1 MFHFRAHL
9 VIVCLYRGVHHIDPG
24 VGSHTKALQAEPRNS
39 SSWPRALIPA
49 AIQKATKGR
58 MYIDLTPEQKAL
70 RETLRRYFDELMTPE
85 RRASLRGMEG
95 GGSYRETIRQ
105 IGKDGWLGIGWPKE
119 VGGGGR
125 TMIEQMIFLEEQ
137 RRSGAPF
144 PFVTV
149 STVGPALM
157 ALGSEDQKAEYLPRI
172 LAGECHFSIGYSE
185 PGAGTD
191 LASLSTRAEAVGDDY
206 VINGTKMFTS
216 GANDTDYIWLA
227 TRTDPEAP
235 KHKGITIFIVPSDSP
250 GFSTSLIHTLG
261 GSATAM
267 SYYENVRV
275 PKENIVG
282 GLNGGWKLITTQLNH
297 ERIGLAAFGS
307 ACYSRTEKVI
317 VWARDTE
324 FADGQ
329 RMIDLAWVQHNLAEV
344 YVRTEAMKL
353 LNWRMASQLEAGQLN
368 PADASAVKVYG
379 TEAVLE
385 IYRLLQEIVGP
396 SALVSTGS
404 PAAQINGE
412 IEMESRVATINTF
425 GGGVNEIQREIVSM
439 AGLRMPRVPR

>member
-1 MFHFRAHL
+1 
-9 VIVCLYRGVHHIDPG
+9 
-24 VGSHTKALQAEPRNS
+24 
-39 SSWPRALIPA
+39 
-49 AIQKATKGR
+49 
-58 MYIDLTPEQKAL
+58 MYIDLTPDQKAL
-70 RETLRRYFDELMTPE
+70 RATLRAYFDRLMTPE
-85 RRASLRGMEG
+85 RRAALRGMEG
-95 GGSYRETIRQ
+95 GATYREAIRQ
-105 IGKDGWLGIGWPKE
+105 IGQDGWLGIGWPKE
-119 VGGGGR
+119 FGGGGL
-125 TMIEQMIFLEEQ
+125 TMVEQLIFLEEQ

-157 ALGSEDQKAEYLPRI
+157 ALGTKEQKAEFLPRI

-191 LASLSTRAEAVGDDY
+191 LASLTTAAVRDGDDWI
-206 VINGTKMFTS
+206 INGTKMFTS

-227 TRTDPEAP
+227 TRTDPDAP
-235 KHKGITIFIVPSDSP
+235 KHKGITIFIVPADSK

-261 GSATAM
+261 GSATTM
-267 SYYENVRV
+267 TYYENVRV
-275 PKENIVG
+275 PNENIVG

-307 ACYSRTEKVI
+307 ACYARTEKVI
-317 VWARDTE
+317 EWSRDTMTPE
-324 FADGQ
+324 GG
-329 RMIDLAWVQHNLAEV
+329 RMLDLPWVQKNLAEA
-344 YVRTEAMKL
+344 YARIEAMKL
-353 LNWRMASQLEAGQLN
+353 LNWRMAAELETGHLN

-396 SALVSTGS
+396 SALVVTGS
-404 PAAQINGE
+404 PAAQIDGD
-412 IEMESRVATINTF
+412 IEHEARLATINTF

>member
-1 MFHFRAHL
+1 
-9 VIVCLYRGVHHIDPG
+9 
-24 VGSHTKALQAEPRNS
+24 
-39 SSWPRALIPA
+39 
-49 AIQKATKGR
+49 
-58 MYIDLTPEQKAL
+58 MYIDLTPEQKSL
-70 RETLRRYFDELMTPE
+70 RKTLRSYFEGLMTPE
-85 RRASLRGMEG
+85 QRAELRGMEG
-95 GGSYRETIRQ
+95 GPIYRQVIRQ
-105 IGKDGWLGIGWPKE
+105 IGQDGWLGVGWPKE
-119 VGGGGR
+119 YGGGGR
-125 TMIEQMIFLEEQ
+125 TMVEQLIFLEEQ

-157 ALGSEDQKAEYLPRI
+157 AHGTDEQKAEFLPRI

-191 LASLSTRAEAVGDDY
+191 LASLSTSAVADGDEW

-227 TRTDPEAP
+227 TRTDPDAP
-235 KHKGITIFIVPSDSP
+235 KHKGITIFIVPADSQ
-250 GFSTSLIHTLG
+250 GFSASLIHTVG
-261 GSATAM
+261 GSATSM
-267 SYYENVRV
+267 TYYENVRV
-275 PKENIVG
+275 PNRNIVG

-307 ACYSRTEKVI
+307 ACYARTERVI
-317 VWARDTE
+317 EWARDTE
-324 FADGQ
+324 TADGGK
-329 RMIDLAWVQHNLAEV
+329 MIDLPWVQTNLAEV
-344 YVRTEAMKL
+344 LARIEAMKL
-353 LNWRMASQLEAGQLN
+353 LNWRMAAELETGQLN

-396 SALVSTGS
+396 SALVVAGS
-404 PAAQINGE
+404 PGATIDGE
-412 IEMESRVATINTF
+412 LEHEARLGTINTF

>member
-1 MFHFRAHL
+1 
-9 VIVCLYRGVHHIDPG
+9 
-24 VGSHTKALQAEPRNS
+24 
-39 SSWPRALIPA
+39 
-49 AIQKATKGR
+49 
-58 MYIDLTPEQKAL
+58 MYIDLTPEQKEL
-70 RETLRRYFDELMTPE
+70 RTTLRNYFERLMTPE
-85 RRASLRGMEG
+85 RRASVRGMEG
-95 GGSYRETIRQ
+95 GKSYRETIRQ
-105 IGKDGWLGIGWPKE
+105 VGKDGWLGVGWPSE
-119 VGGGGR
+119 YGGGGR
-125 TMIEQMIFLEEQ
+125 TMVEQLIFLEEQ
-137 RRSGAPF
+137 RRAGAPF

-157 ALGSEDQKAEYLPRI
+157 ALGSDEQKAEFLPRI

-191 LASLSTRAEAVGDDY
+191 LASLTTTAVQDGDDWI
-206 VINGTKMFTS
+206 INGTKMFTS

-227 TRTDPEAP
+227 TRTDPDAP
-235 KHKGITIFIVPSDSP
+235 KHKGITIFIVPADSK
-250 GFSTSLIHTLG
+250 GFSASLIHTLG

-307 ACYSRTEKVI
+307 VCYARTERVI
-317 VWARDTE
+317 EWARDTE
-324 FADGQ
+324 RPEGG
-329 RMIDLAWVQHNLAEV
+329 RMLDLPWVQHNLAEV
-344 YVRTEAMKL
+344 FARIEAMKL
-353 LNWRMASQLEAGQLN
+353 LNWRMAAELETGRLN
-368 PADASAVKVYG
+368 PADASAVKIYG

-385 IYRLLQEIVGP
+385 VYRLLQEIVGP
-396 SALVSTGS
+396 SALVAAGS
-404 PAAQINGE
+404 PAAGIDGE
-412 IEMESRVATINTF
+412 IEHEARLATINTF

>member
-1 MFHFRAHL
+1 
-9 VIVCLYRGVHHIDPG
+9 
-24 VGSHTKALQAEPRNS
+24 
-39 SSWPRALIPA
+39 
-49 AIQKATKGR
+49 
-58 MYIDLTPEQKAL
+58 MYIDLTPEQKEL
-70 RETLRRYFDELMTPE
+70 RTTLRNYFERLMTPE
-85 RRASLRGMEG
+85 RRASVRGMEG
-95 GGSYRETIRQ
+95 GSSYRETIRQ
-105 IGKDGWLGIGWPKE
+105 VGKDGWLGVGWPSE
-119 VGGGGR
+119 YGGGGR
-125 TMIEQMIFLEEQ
+125 TMVEQLIFLEEQ
-137 RRSGAPF
+137 RRAGAPF

-157 ALGSEDQKAEYLPRI
+157 ALGSDEQKAEFLPRI

-191 LASLSTRAEAVGDDY
+191 LASLTTTAVQDGDDWI
-206 VINGTKMFTS
+206 INGTKMFTS

-227 TRTDPEAP
+227 TRTEPDAP
-235 KHKGITIFIVPSDSP
+235 KHKGITIFIVPADSK
-250 GFSTSLIHTLG
+250 GFSASLIHTLG

-307 ACYSRTEKVI
+307 VCYARTERVI
-317 VWARDTE
+317 EWARDTE
-324 FADGQ
+324 RPEGG
-329 RMIDLAWVQHNLAEV
+329 RMLDLPWVQHNLAEV
-344 YVRTEAMKL
+344 FARIEAMKL
-353 LNWRMASQLEAGQLN
+353 LNWRMAAELETGRLN
-368 PADASAVKVYG
+368 PADASAVKIYG

-385 IYRLLQEIVGP
+385 VYRLLQEIVGP
-396 SALVSTGS
+396 SALVAAGS
-404 PAAQINGE
+404 PAAGIDGE
-412 IEMESRVATINTF
+412 IEHEARLATINTF

>member
-1 MFHFRAHL
+1 
-9 VIVCLYRGVHHIDPG
+9 
-24 VGSHTKALQAEPRNS
+24 
-39 SSWPRALIPA
+39 
-49 AIQKATKGR
+49 

-70 RETLRRYFDELMTPE
+70 RATLRSYFDRLMTPE
-85 RRASLRGMEG
+85 RRAQIRGMEG
-95 GGSYRETIRQ
+95 GATYREMIRQ
-105 IGKDGWLGIGWPKE
+105 IGKDGWLGVGWPKQY
-119 VGGGGR
+119 GGGGR
-125 TMIEQMIFLEEQ
+125 TMIEQMIFIEEQ

-157 ALGSEDQKAEYLPRI
+157 AHGTEEQKAEFLPRI

-191 LASLSTRAEAVGDDY
+191 LASLSTAAVQDGDDW
-206 VINGTKMFTS
+206 VINGTKIFTS

-227 TRTDPEAP
+227 TRTDADAP
-235 KHKGITIFIVPSDSP
+235 KHKGITIFIVPADSD
-250 GFSTSLIHTLG
+250 GFSASLIHTLG

-267 SYYENVRV
+267 TYYENVRV
-275 PKENIVG
+275 PKENVVG
-282 GLNGGWKLITTQLNH
+282 GVNGGWKLITTQLNH

-307 ACYSRTEKVI
+307 ACFARTEKVI
-317 VWARDTE
+317 EWARDTE
-324 FADGQ
+324 RPDGG
-329 RMIDLAWVQHNLAEV
+329 RILDLSWVQHNLAEIFA
-344 YVRTEAMKL
+344 RIEAMKL
-353 LNWRMASQLEAGQLN
+353 LNWRMAAELESGHLN

-385 IYRLLQEIVGP
+385 VYRLLQEIVGP
-396 SALVSTGS
+396 SALVTAGS

-412 IEMESRVATINTF
+412 IEHEARMATINTF

-439 AGLRMPRVPR
+439 AGLGMPRVPR

>member
-1 MFHFRAHL
+1 
-9 VIVCLYRGVHHIDPG
+9 
-24 VGSHTKALQAEPRNS
+24 
-39 SSWPRALIPA
+39 
-49 AIQKATKGR
+49 

-70 RETLRRYFDELMTPE
+70 RATLRDYFNVLMTPSL
-85 RRASLRGMEG
+85 RASLRGMEG
-95 GGSYRETIRQ
+95 GTSYRETIRQ
-105 IGKDGWLGIGWPKE
+105 IGKDGWLGLGWPRE
-119 VGGGGR
+119 FGGGGR
-125 TMIEQMIFLEEQ
+125 TMVEQLIFLEEQ
-137 RRSGAPF
+137 RRAGAPF

-149 STVGPALM
+149 STVGPALI
-157 ALGSEDQKAEYLPRI
+157 ALGSEQQKAEFLPRI

-185 PGAGTD
+185 PSAGTD
-191 LASLSTRAEAVGDDY
+191 LASLTTMAVQDGDDWI
-206 VINGTKMFTS
+206 INGTKMFTS

-235 KHKGITIFIVPSDSP
+235 KHKGITIFIVPADSK

-307 ACYSRTEKVI
+307 VCYARTERVI
-317 VWARDTE
+317 EWARDTE
-324 FADGQ
+324 QPDGGT
-329 RMIDLAWVQHNLAEV
+329 MLDLPWVQHNLAEV
-344 YVRTEAMKL
+344 FARIEAMKL
-353 LNWRMASQLEAGQLN
+353 LNWRMAAELETGHLN
-368 PADASAVKVYG
+368 PADASAVKIYG
-379 TEAVLE
+379 TETVIE
-385 IYRLLQEIVGP
+385 VYRLLQEIVGP
-396 SALVSTGS
+396 SALVAAGS
-404 PAAQINGE
+404 PAAAIDGE
-412 IEMESRVATINTF
+412 IEHEARMATINTF